1 MEGREEVNRM
11 TEKLSKSERQ
21 QLIQLVVDCEIQR
34 LSTSEALSYIK
45 QKLGVT
51 LSDRHFYR
59 VKRQITEEAGDQ
71 LDYLSKTK
79 SAYVAN
85 YFERIHEGYRY
96 QRKLW
101 KIFHS
106 EKDHNC
112 QLKCLRNLKE
122 VSVYL
127 AELYALLPS
136 LAGITFSGTTNDNNM
151 YEEHTCDY
159 GYGKHIDG

>member
-1 MEGREEVNRM
+1 MEGRKEVNRM

-21 QLIQLVVDCEIQR
+21 QLKQLVVDCEIQR

-136 LAGITFSGTTNDNNM
+136 LGITFSGTTNDNNM